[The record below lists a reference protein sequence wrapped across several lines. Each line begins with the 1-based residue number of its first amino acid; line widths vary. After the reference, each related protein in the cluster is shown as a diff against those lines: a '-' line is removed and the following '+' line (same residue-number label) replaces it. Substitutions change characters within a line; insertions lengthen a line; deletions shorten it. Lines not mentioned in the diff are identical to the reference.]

1 MSNAKSMTTGGASSA
16 IGPVQMRKVVPFSG
30 SSKDVILAEK
40 DICKDN
46 SFSSAREQLANM
58 SFSLDSTRISPMLSS
73 RVQVV
78 REQLIRAATFK
89 KP

>member
-1 MSNAKSMTTGGASSA
+1 MPNAKSMTTGGASSA
-16 IGPVQMRKVVPFSG
+16 IGPVQMRRAVPFRG
-30 SSKDVILAEK
+30 SSKDVTVAEQ
-40 DICKDN
+40 DLCKDN

-58 SFSLDSTRISPMLSS
+58 SFSLGSTRLSPMLSS
-73 RVQVV
+73 RIQVV